1 MSYRITRRDFVRTS
15 IVLGV
20 GAGIAPPSTLLEAAA
35 QTSKA
40 SPQQEREWRNKQS
53 EMRYRRLG
61 RTGFM
66 ISEIV
71 CGGDP
76 ISPTNERHVEL
87 AIEMGLNY
95 LDTAPA
101 YGKGQSEMGYSAAIE
116 GGKRHH
122 VFLNTKISPFSPSR
136 FEAYRRIFEG
146 LSEAKQ
152 AAILREANEDIE
164 RRRVTVPN
172 YLGNYFTGQI
182 RQVEQVAIANAME
195 KKFGAKID
203 RRETYV
209 ETIILSLEGSL
220 QRLKTDHVDLMMCP
234 HGAASAAEVQVP
246 EIYEAFEKLR
256 QQGKARFLGVS
267 AHSDPA
273 GVLKAAMETGVYS
286 MAMVAYNI
294 MNRQYLEPVIE
305 EAHRRDFGVIAMKT
319 AQAVFNPDRSTKP
332 IPERAA
338 LLQQTVPGEL
348 NLHQKAY
355 RLALNNPHLSAA
367 ISNMANEQQVKENLA
382 VVRTAPAATG

>member
-1 MSYRITRRDFVRTS
+1 MSHPITRRDFVKTS

-20 GAGIAPPSTLLEAAA
+20 GAGIAPPSTLFEAA
-35 QTSKA
+35 QTTRA
-40 SPQQEREWRNKQS
+40 TPRPEGEWRNKQS

-101 YGKGQSEMGYSAAIE
+101 YGNGQSEMGYSAAIE
-116 GGKRHH
+116 GAKRQR
-122 VFLNTKISPFSPSR
+122 VFLNTKISPFSPTR
-136 FEAYRRIFEG
+136 FEAYRRIFESLDG
-146 LSEAKQ
+146 TEQ

-172 YLGNYFTGQI
+172 YFGNYFTGQI

-195 KKFGAKID
+195 KTFGAKIA

-209 ETIILSLEGSL
+209 ETIIRSVEGSL
-220 QRLKTDHVDLMMCP
+220 SRLKTDHVDLMMCP
-234 HGAASAAEVQVP
+234 HGAQSAAEVQIP
-246 EIYEAFEKLR
+246 EIYEAFERLR
-256 QQGKARFLGVS
+256 QQGKVRFLGVS

-319 AQAVFNPDRSTKP
+319 AQAVFNPDRSNKP

-355 RLALNNPHLSAA
+355 RLALNNPYLSAA
-367 ISNMANEQQVKENLA
+367 ISNMVNEQQVKENLA
-382 VVRTAPAATG
+382 VVRT

>member
-1 MSYRITRRDFVRTS
+1 VSQGITRRDFVKAS
-15 IVLGV
+15 IAL
-20 GAGIAPPSTLLEAAA
+20 GAGTAI
-35 QTSKA
+35 A
-40 SPQQEREWRNKQS
+40 SPSPLQAPGNTSRASSTAEVEWRNKQP

-76 ISPTNERHVEL
+76 IAPDNNRHVEM

-101 YGKGQSEMGYSAAIE
+101 YGAGKSEMGYSAVIQGA
-116 GGKRHH
+116 KRDQ
-122 VFLNTKISPFSPSR
+122 VFINTKISPFTFSR
-136 FEAYRRIFEG
+136 FEAYQKTFDSLGAE
-146 LSEAKQ
+146 EQ
-152 AAILREANEDIE
+152 AEILREVSEDIE

-172 YLGNYFTGQI
+172 YFGNYFNGQI
-182 RQVEQVAIANAME
+182 RQVEQAALANAME
-195 KKFGAKID
+195 KKYGAKID
-203 RRETYV
+203 RRAIYV
-209 ETIILSLEGSL
+209 DTIVRSLESSL
-220 QRLKTDHVDLMMCP
+220 ERLKTDHVDLMMCP

-256 QQGKARFLGVS
+256 QQGKVRFLGVS
-267 AHSDPA
+267 AHNDPA

-286 MAMVAYNI
+286 VAMVAYNI
-294 MNRQYLEPVIE
+294 MNRQYVEPVIE

-319 AQAVFNPDRSTKP
+319 AQAVFEPDRSTKP
-332 IPERAA
+332 VPERAA
-338 LLQQTVPGEL
+338 LLHQSVPGDL

-355 RLALNNPHLSAA
+355 QLALNNPHLSAA
-367 ISNMANEQQVKENLA
+367 ISNMVNEQQMKENLA
-382 VVRTAPAATG
+382 VVRATTRTT